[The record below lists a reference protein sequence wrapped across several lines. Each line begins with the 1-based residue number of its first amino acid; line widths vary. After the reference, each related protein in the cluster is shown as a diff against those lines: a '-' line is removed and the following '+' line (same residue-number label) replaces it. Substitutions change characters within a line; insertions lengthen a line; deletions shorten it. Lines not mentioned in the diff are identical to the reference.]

1 SAGRVARDPSR
12 ALAGLR
18 ARRGFPADAPGALAA
33 RRVLRARAAAARA
46 RGRRRAPARAHRS
59 AGGTV
64 RPSRPGPEPR
74 GTPVQRRLA
83 RRRAGGAGARS
94 ARPGRSARDRRGG
107 AMSAR
112 DTGRIHSLEIPLVGF
127 SLLVPS
133 AVVAEV
139 ANPGALYPVPRA
151 PAWLLGV
158 MAWRAQPV
166 PLVSF
171 EALTGR

>member
-1 SAGRVARDPSR
+1 
-12 ALAGLR
+12 
-18 ARRGFPADAPGALAA
+18 
-33 RRVLRARAAAARA
+33 
-46 RGRRRAPARAHRS
+46 
-59 AGGTV
+59 
-64 RPSRPGPEPR
+64 
-74 GTPVQRRLA
+74 
-83 RRRAGGAGARS
+83 
-94 ARPGRSARDRRGG
+94 
-107 AMSAR
+107 MSAR
-112 DTGRIHSLEIPLVGF
+112 DAGRIHSLEIPLVGF

-171 EALTGR
+171 EALTGRPPADISPSSRIVVFYPLAGAPVSAFFGLPSAIEPRPQGVTAEALQPEDPAALPDNALIAAGVRIKGRRMLIPDFDALARTLYPAAAP